1 MFNPSVFSDYY
12 DKELLSQENI
22 CGDLFP
28 EARMLCIRMDLGV
41 TGAFPPL
48 PPNQSHRE
56 ALCHREIICFRKY
69 HYGLL

>member
-1 MFNPSVFSDYY
+1 MFNPFVFSDYY

-41 TGAFPPL
+41 KGRFPRYP
-48 PPNQSHRE
+48 QISHIAKRC
-56 ALCHREIICFRKY
+56 AIVK
-69 HYGLL
+69 